1 MIHRKTQFQFMLFN
15 FTRVYRFQ
23 QSVQRRT
30 KYCEQALKNFPEGGP
45 QGTMLLET
53 GLRPSKYNDHGAISK
68 GHFGNTLKLVSNG
81 SFVHAPSQFSTQT
94 YYKFNCKQVG
104 EREKTTQVLMGPFII
119 DVDSFFL
126 FQYPQARPGPLH
138 VVLKF

>member
-1 MIHRKTQFQFMLFN
+1 M
-15 FTRVYRFQ
+15 
-23 QSVQRRT
+23 QRRT

-81 SFVHAPSQFSTQT
+81 SFVHAPSQFPLKRGSITIW
-94 YYKFNCKQVG
+94 
-104 EREKTTQVLMGPFII
+104 EK
-119 DVDSFFL
+119 
-126 FQYPQARPGPLH
+126 H
-138 VVLKF
+138 